1 MIPIQHDISLVIGST
16 LFAFVAGYFLMPIQ
30 KIWWRESRR
39 KFATLMLFAGAV
51 DLVDPFHWDD
61 SNSFKSCLSF

>member
-30 KIWWRESRR
+30 KYGGVSREEN
-39 KFATLMLFAGAV
+39 LQ
-51 DLVDPFHWDD
+51 H
-61 SNSFKSCLSF
+61 SCYLQRPHYWGC